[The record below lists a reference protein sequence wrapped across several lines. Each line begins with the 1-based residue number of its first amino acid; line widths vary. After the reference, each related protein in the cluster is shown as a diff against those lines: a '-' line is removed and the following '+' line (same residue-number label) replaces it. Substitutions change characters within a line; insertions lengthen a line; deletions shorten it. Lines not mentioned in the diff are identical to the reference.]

1 MKLFARLIILI
12 CFVFQG
18 NFMLYSQ
25 YFGTWNVLQLRHKL
39 QKDWI
44 INGET
49 QLRSLSFYKQFH
61 YYEYKASIQ
70 KQLTKDCGFSLGVG
84 KYNTFSSGGNF
95 NKPQVANEIRASV
108 QLFLSQRVK
117 KLEIENRYRF
127 EIRKFPSSPELK
139 FRVRYRLGIAY
150 PILKDGK
157 MKLTLANEFFISI
170 SASTIA
176 SQSIFEKNRLSCG
189 MQLKPSDMLQFSIG
203 YLRQYDTRNFD
214 ETGKHFFQ
222 LVTTITL

>member
-25 YFGTWNVLQLRHKL
+25 YLGTWNVLQLRHKL

-84 KYNTFSSGGNF
+84 KYNTFSPGGNF
-95 NKPQVANEIRASV
+95 NAPQVADEFRLSTQV
-108 QLFLSQRVK
+108 LLSQRVK

-127 EIRKFPSSPELK
+127 EIRKFSSEYK
-139 FRVRYRLGIAY
+139 FRIRFMVI
-150 PILKDGK
+150 I
-157 MKLTLANEFFISI
+157 
-170 SASTIA
+170 
-176 SQSIFEKNRLSCG
+176 
-189 MQLKPSDMLQFSIG
+189 
-203 YLRQYDTRNFD
+203 
-214 ETGKHFFQ
+214 
-222 LVTTITL
+222 